1 MANLA
6 LLFSPH
12 KSRKNALKSRVPTK
26 CNRSSMPIVDSGE
39 IRKKIGA
46 FTLNTDDD
54 VINTLLGEPLV
65 TLCLILNPAL
75 IENSLR

>member
-1 MANLA
+1 
-6 LLFSPH
+6 
-12 KSRKNALKSRVPTK
+12 
-26 CNRSSMPIVDSGE
+26 MPIVDSGE

-65 TLCLILNPAL
+65 T
-75 IENSLR
+75 